1 MAVFEGARPRPLVL
15 PRPLAL
21 PRKPRAIDAPAL
33 PRRRTRAVVRA
44 RRRPT
49 RLSIVLGAVVV
60 AFVAAFFSLSQDVR
74 VSASG
79 YDVDRLA
86 TQHARLQAQQDELVS
101 QLNRLGRV
109 PAIRKQAIGAGLG
122 PLPEPI
128 VIAAR

>member
-15 PRPLAL
+15 PRPVAE
-21 PRKPRAIDAPAL
+21 PRRPRVSDAPAL
-33 PRRRTRAVVRA
+33 PRRRARAVVRA
-44 RRRPT
+44 RRRPAG
-49 RLSIVLGAVVV
+49 LSIVLGVIVV
-60 AFVAAFFSLSQDVR
+60 AFTIAFFSLSQDVR

-86 TQHARLQAQQDELVS
+86 SQHARLERAESDLIS

-122 PLPEPI
+122 SLPEPI